1 MKMQRI
7 AASCAVALAAV
18 SGSAGAFNPQ
28 PDPPGFG
35 IVSVNADQ
43 TIRLN
48 LVCWAHE
55 VEGLPP
61 APCDGTLMFH
71 DTAGNVVAVQVVK
84 LAPGGATYV
93 DYAAGPRLG
102 PVNLVG
108 INPCWMPGPTSGRAL
123 PTVEVFDTAS
133 GRVARHVN
141 PLTPR
146 ISAVEGRPG

>member
-7 AASCAVALAAV
+7 AASCAVALGAL

-28 PDPPGFG
+28 PDPPAFG
-35 IVSVNADQ
+35 IVSVSADQ

-48 LVCWAHE
+48 LVCWAHD
-55 VEGLPP
+55 VEGMPP

-71 DTAGNVVAVQVVK
+71 DTAGNVVAVQAVK
-84 LAPGGATYV
+84 LAPGGATYL
-93 DYAAGPRLG
+93 DYAMGSRQGPAA
-102 PVNLVG
+102 PVG
-108 INPCWMPGPTSGRAL
+108 INPCWMPNSASGRAL
-123 PTVEVFDTAS
+123 PTVEVFEYG

-146 ISAVEGRPG
+146 ISAVEGGSR

>member
-1 MKMQRI
+1 MKMQTI
-7 AASCAVALAAV
+7 AASCAVALGAL

-35 IVSVNADQ
+35 IVSINADQ

-55 VEGLPP
+55 VEGQPP

-71 DTAGNVVAVQVVK
+71 DTTGNVVAVQVVK
-84 LAPGGATYV
+84 LAPGGATYL
-93 DYAAGPRLG
+93 DYAVGPRTS
-102 PVNLVG
+102 PTTFVG
-108 INPCWMPGPTSGRAL
+108 INPCWMPNSTSGRAL
-123 PTVEVFDTAS
+123 PTVEVFEYG
-133 GRVARHVN
+133 GRIARHIN

-146 ISAVEGRPG
+146 ISAVEGRPR